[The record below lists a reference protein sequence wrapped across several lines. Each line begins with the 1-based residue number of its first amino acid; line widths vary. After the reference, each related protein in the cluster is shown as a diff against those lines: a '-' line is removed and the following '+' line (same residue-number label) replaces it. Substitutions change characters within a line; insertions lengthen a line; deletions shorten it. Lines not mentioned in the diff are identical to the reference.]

1 MPEFLTLDRVRFG
14 YGKRVILHDISMRFE
29 RGKVYAL
36 IGGSGSGK
44 TTILCCRPRRRYQ
57 LISRPTPQH
66 LPVRSMHTLGAVIV
80 PPRLARQAGGFSP

>member
-44 TTILCCRPRRRYQ
+44 TTILR
-57 LISRPTPQH
+57 LI
-66 LPVRSMHTLGAVIV
+66 
-80 PPRLARQAGGFSP
+80 GGDRKSVV